1 MYFNQTLNPQV
12 EVIRL
17 LVISCIGQGIT
28 SKKNTNSF
36 IYLGN
41 MNVAGKQSCSSF
53 KFLGAI
59 DLSLQVIFPQF
70 RRG

>member
-28 SKKNTNSF
+28 NKKKHKFSH
-36 IYLGN
+36 LGN

-53 KFLGAI
+53 KFFGAI